1 MIQWFMPKNLQA
13 GVREKAVVVFC
24 LLSFL
29 VGLYS
34 LLKWRLLGVPELQL
48 TALILTLVVLPV
60 PFLVRAGVSVVLAS
74 NIALLG
80 MATHALYSAYLFG
93 GIESHYVF
101 WMVTLIVLA
110 YMMTNPLWGSVWS
123 FFILAIAAWLV
134 RLSLVGHEFSV
145 PLLAERDLQRDV
157 VVGYLLPIVMIWVGQ
172 AYMQRITLRAIA
184 EANQSAESISEQKNA
199 LERNSQQIERV
210 LMQSREVTQELTQAA
225 SQLGQVQQEAVAQ
238 SSHMQQAA
246 AQQHDFSKELSAGLA
261 QVVEAVEVSQA
272 ALTEAGTALSAART
286 EMDVTA
292 MQMQA
297 QVTLM
302 TSIKEA
308 NGRIED
314 ASQSIIDIAS
324 RTNLLALNAS
334 IEAARAG
341 EHGRG
346 FAVVAD
352 EVRALSISSD
362 KTAQDIRALLSESTE
377 RIEEGVAQSEHSQS
391 GVAKLMNH
399 ATAMADSFE
408 QLAAQLGRVCE
419 QVRQL
424 DQGAAVS
431 NERSES
437 ARQWSQSLASQLA
450 ILSDVAQSVQDSAHE
465 LRRVSS

>member
-123 FFILAIAAWLV
+123 FFMLAIAAWLV

-199 LERNSQQIERV
+199 LERNSQRIERV

-238 SSHMQQAA
+238 SSQMQQAA
-246 AQQHDFSKELSAGLA
+246 AQQHEFSKELSAGLA

-391 GVAKLMNH
+391 GVARLMNH